1 MSEIIFKNF
10 WYKVTAILLATLIWA
25 IVQGEEVME
34 LERQVSVRV
43 LVPEAKVIRGDN
55 VVYLDATVRGPRI
68 LLGNMNQKQNIQAV
82 LRIPEAASGDVRY
95 RISRENIPGW
105 DDRISIQFHE
115 PASVSLF
122 VDEKATAE
130 LPIREV
136 LQGAPN
142 DGFTVEKVTV
152 TPEVVSVTGL
162 KSELKKVKELL
173 TEPIDV
179 TGLAQSK
186 TIEIPLQVQ
195 AFSNAELSVP
205 SISVALQIGEAKK
218 NRRFENIPVSVV
230 GGAVAPLPR
239 LKPVSIEI
247 QSTPSILNSVSEADL
262 AAFVDVS
269 GLEPGKF
276 DKDVQVKIPSDTVLI
291 EVNPKAVQIQV
302 LPNKLKSK

>member
-1 MSEIIFKNF
+1 MSELVFKNF
-10 WYKVTAILLATLIWA
+10 WYKITAVLLATLIWA
-25 IVQGEEVME
+25 IVQGEEIME

-43 LVPEAKVIRGDN
+43 LVPDAKMIRGES

-68 LLGNMNQKQNIQAV
+68 LLGNMNQKKNIQAV
-82 LRIPEAASGDVRY
+82 LRIPDGASGDVRY

-115 PASVSLF
+115 PASVSVF

-130 LPIREV
+130 FRIREV

-142 DGFTVEKVTV
+142 DGFTVEKVEV

-162 KSELKKVKELL
+162 KSELKKVKEML

-179 TGLAQSK
+179 TGLTQSK
-186 TIEIPLQVQ
+186 TIEIPLQIQ
-195 AFSNAELSVP
+195 PFSNAELSFP
-205 SISVALQIGEAKK
+205 SVSVALQIGEAKK

-230 GGAVAPLPR
+230 GGTVSPTLKIKSVA
-239 LKPVSIEI
+239 IEI
-247 QSTPSILNSVSEADL
+247 QSTPTILNAVNEADL
-262 AAFVDVS
+262 AAFIDVS

-276 DKDVQVKIPSDTVLI
+276 EKDVQVKIPSDTVLI
-291 EVNPKAVQIQV
+291 EVNPKAAQIQV
-302 LPNKLKSK
+302 LPNKLKGK